1 MRSLK
6 MIAPSRGIGSLLPV
20 SATLVECGAGSK
32 PRVFLIV
39 ATAIVLFAASI
50 VIQTLA
56 HASILIA
63 R

>member
-1 MRSLK
+1 MWRRIK
-6 MIAPSRGIGSLLPV
+6 
-20 SATLVECGAGSK
+20 AG
-32 PRVFLIV
+32 VFLIV

-50 VIQTLA
+50 VIQSLA